1 MGSDSSR
8 LSARSIGCHFSLLIT
23 TTTTMD
29 ALPTPTTS
37 RTMLPRSR
45 AVSLAASS
53 RSRSRASSRSGPPIP
68 SVSPEPEPEQ
78 APVPVKRQP
87 AKRRKKDV
95 SNTTPRK
102 RRRKETVKEGDP
114 ETGPSDVVVE
124 ELSTGPL
131 ASPDAAQENVAGPS
145 EIPAETTAEEK
156 HEPVPVPEPEP
167 LSSYNCPICFT
178 PPTNATLTPCG
189 HICCGSC
196 LFTAVKVA
204 KRRAGLMMGGGE
216 LLANRC
222 PVCRATIPGWDGR
235 GGGVIG
241 LKARTLFSNEYHFP
255 GLGLC

>member
-1 MGSDSSR
+1 
-8 LSARSIGCHFSLLIT
+8 
-23 TTTTMD
+23 MD
-29 ALPTPTTS
+29 ALPAPTTS

-45 AVSLAASS
+45 TVSLPASS
-53 RSRSRASSRSGPPIP
+53 RSRSRASSRSEPLT
-68 SVSPEPEPEQ
+68 SSLSPEPEQ
-78 APVPVKRQP
+78 ARAPEKRQP

-102 RRRKETVKEGDP
+102 RRRKETVKEGEP
-114 ETGPSDVVVE
+114 ETGLGGVVVE

-131 ASPDAAQENVAGPS
+131 VSPDVDQENVTGLS
-145 EIPAETTAEEK
+145 EIPAETAAEEK
-156 HEPVPVPEPEP
+156 HEPAQGPESEP

-216 LLANRC
+216 LLAKC

-241 LKARTLFSNEYHFP
+241 LKARTLFSVE
-255 GLGLC
+255 

>member
-1 MGSDSSR
+1 
-8 LSARSIGCHFSLLIT
+8 
-23 TTTTMD
+23 MD
-29 ALPTPTTS
+29 PLPTPTTS
-37 RTMLPRSR
+37 RTILPRSR

-68 SVSPEPEPEQ
+68 SVSPEPEQ
-78 APVPVKRQP
+78 ARAPTKRQP
-87 AKRRKKDV
+87 TKRRRKDV

-102 RRRKETVKEGDP
+102 RRRKETVKEG
-114 ETGPSDVVVE
+114 ETETQPSGVVVE

-131 ASPDAAQENVAGPS
+131 VSPDVEQKPVTGPP
-145 EIPAETTAEEK
+145 ELTAETTAEEK
-156 HEPVPVPEPEP
+156 HEPQPEPEP

-216 LLANRC
+216 LLAKC

-241 LKARTLFSNEYHFP
+241 LKTRTLFSVE
-255 GLGLC
+255 

>member
-1 MGSDSSR
+1 MLIFREYCKAGLVRDFPVLSHARINEGSSLVENQVQPPTAVGTADR
-8 LSARSIGCHFSLLIT
+8 PAFSFTII
-23 TTTTMD
+23 TTMD

-53 RSRSRASSRSGPPIP
+53 RSRSRASSRSGPPMP
-68 SVSPEPEPEQ
+68 SVSPEPEH
-78 APVPVKRQP
+78 APAPAKRQP
-87 AKRRKKDV
+87 TKRRRKDA

-102 RRRKETVKEGDP
+102 RRKETVKEG
-114 ETGPSDVVVE
+114 ETETRPSGVVVE

-131 ASPDAAQENVAGPS
+131 VSPDADQESVAGPS
-145 EIPAETTAEEK
+145 EIIPAETTAEEN
-156 HEPVPVPEPEP
+156 HEPAPAPEPEP

-204 KRRAGLMMGGGE
+204 KRRAGLMTGGGE
-216 LLANRC
+216 LLA
-222 PVCRATIPGWDGR
+222 
-235 GGGVIG
+235 
-241 LKARTLFSNEYHFP
+241 K
-255 GLGLC
+255 

>member
-1 MGSDSSR
+1 
-8 LSARSIGCHFSLLIT
+8 
-23 TTTTMD
+23 MD

-68 SVSPEPEPEQ
+68 SVSPEPEHLP
-78 APVPVKRQP
+78 APAKRQP
-87 AKRRKKDV
+87 TKRRRKDA

-102 RRRKETVKEGDP
+102 RRRKEIVKEG
-114 ETGPSDVVVE
+114 ETETRPSGVVVE

-131 ASPDAAQENVAGPS
+131 VSPDVDQEPVAGPS
-145 EIPAETTAEEK
+145 EIPAETMAEEK
-156 HEPVPVPEPEP
+156 HEPAPAPAPDP

-204 KRRAGLMMGGGE
+204 KRRAGLMAGRGE
-216 LLANRC
+216 LLAKC

-241 LKARTLFSNEYHFP
+241 LKARTLFSVE
-255 GLGLC
+255 

>member
-1 MGSDSSR
+1 
-8 LSARSIGCHFSLLIT
+8 
-23 TTTTMD
+23 MD

-37 RTMLPRSR
+37 RTMVPRSR

-53 RSRSRASSRSGPPIP
+53 RSRSRTGSRSAQPIP
-68 SVSPEPEPEQ
+68 SVSPEPEQ
-78 APVPVKRQP
+78 TRAHAKRQP
-87 AKRRKKDV
+87 TKRRRKDA

-102 RRRKETVKEGDP
+102 RRRKETVKEV
-114 ETGPSDVVVE
+114 ETETRPSGVVVE

-131 ASPDAAQENVAGPS
+131 ISPDVDQENVAGPS
-145 EIPAETTAEEK
+145 EIPAETKAEEK
-156 HEPVPVPEPEP
+156 HEPAPVPKPEP

-216 LLANRC
+216 LLAKC

-241 LKARTLFSNEYHFP
+241 LKARTLFSVE
-255 GLGLC
+255 

>member
-1 MGSDSSR
+1 M
-8 LSARSIGCHFSLLIT
+8 AT
-23 TTTTMD
+23 
-29 ALPTPTTS
+29 
-37 RTMLPRSR
+37 
-45 AVSLAASS
+45 
-53 RSRSRASSRSGPPIP
+53 
-68 SVSPEPEPEQ
+68 
-78 APVPVKRQP
+78 
-87 AKRRKKDV
+87 
-95 SNTTPRK
+95 RK
-102 RRRKETVKEGDP
+102 RRRKETVKEG
-114 ETGPSDVVVE
+114 ETETRPSGVVVE

-131 ASPDAAQENVAGPS
+131 ISPDVDQENVAGPS
-145 EIPAETTAEEK
+145 EIPAETKAEEK
-156 HEPVPVPEPEP
+156 HEPALAPEPEP

-241 LKARTLFSNEYHFP
+241 LKARTLFSVE
-255 GLGLC
+255 

>member
-1 MGSDSSR
+1 
-8 LSARSIGCHFSLLIT
+8 
-23 TTTTMD
+23 MD

-37 RTMLPRSR
+37 RTMIPRSR
-45 AVSLAASS
+45 AVSLVASS
-53 RSRSRASSRSGPPIP
+53 RSRSRTSSRSGPPIP
-68 SVSPEPEPEQ
+68 SVSPEPEQ
-78 APVPVKRQP
+78 APAPAPAKRQP
-87 AKRRKKDV
+87 TKRRRKDA
-95 SNTTPRK
+95 SNTAPRK
-102 RRRKETVKEGDP
+102 RRRKVTVEEGRP
-114 ETGPSDVVVE
+114 ETQPSGVVVE
-124 ELSTGPL
+124 ELSTRPL
-131 ASPDAAQENVAGPS
+131 VSPDVDQENVAGAS

-156 HEPVPVPEPEP
+156 HEPAPAPEPEP

-216 LLANRC
+216 LLAKC

-241 LKARTLFSNEYHFP
+241 LKARTLFSVE
-255 GLGLC
+255 

>member
-1 MGSDSSR
+1 
-8 LSARSIGCHFSLLIT
+8 
-23 TTTTMD
+23 MD

-68 SVSPEPEPEQ
+68 SVSPEPEQ
-78 APVPVKRQP
+78 APAP
-87 AKRRKKDV
+87 AKRRSTKRRRKDAT
-95 SNTTPRK
+95 NTTPRK
-102 RRRKETVKEGDP
+102 RRREETVKEG
-114 ETGPSDVVVE
+114 ETETRPRDIVVE
-124 ELSTGPL
+124 ELSTGL
-131 ASPDAAQENVAGPS
+131 LVSPDVGQEPAAGPS
-145 EIPAETTAEEK
+145 ELPAETAAEEK
-156 HEPVPVPEPEP
+156 HELAPEPEP

-204 KRRAGLMMGGGE
+204 KRRAGLMAGGGE
-216 LLANRC
+216 LLAKC

-241 LKARTLFSNEYHFP
+241 LKARTLFSVE
-255 GLGLC
+255 